1 MGTISL
7 AIFSMTCYTKYEK
20 SYFKGGIHMAMQFPK
35 GKFISMV
42 KVGEKGQIVIPKGAR
57 DLFSIQPGDNLLLL
71 ADEEKGIAL
80 VPSESLDTPAT
91 LFALGREV
99 SRDDD
104 SKG

>member
-1 MGTISL
+1 MKSNTSRRDTYGNAIS
-7 AIFSMTCYTKYEK
+7 E
-20 SYFKGGIHMAMQFPK
+20 
-35 GKFISMV
+35 GKV
-42 KVGEKGQIVIPKGAR
+42 HQHGQGRRKGQIVIPKGAR

>member
-1 MGTISL
+1 
-7 AIFSMTCYTKYEK
+7 
-20 SYFKGGIHMAMQFPK
+20 MAMQFPK

-42 KVGEKGQIVIPKGAR
+42 KVGEKGQIVIPKG

-80 VPSESLDTPAT
+80 VPSESLDTPAS